1 MTKNTAT
8 LHLLSGK
15 IAAGKSTLAADLGRA
30 PNTVV
35 VSEDEWLSALFG
47 DEMRT
52 LADYVRCSSRLR
64 TALEP
69 HLIDLLSSGVSVVLD
84 FAANTPETRVWM
96 RELFTKAGCEH
107 RLHYLDLSDEI
118 CRERL
123 HRRNAEGLHPF
134 AATDA
139 EFDRVTSYFVPP
151 SADEGFDILIH
162 NAKEAS

>member
-8 LHLLSGK
+8 LHLLAGK

-47 DEMRT
+47 DEMRA
-52 LADYVRCSSRLR
+52 LADYVRFSSRLR

-84 FAANTPETRVWM
+84 FAANTPDTRAWM
-96 RELFTKAGCEH
+96 RELFTRAC
-107 RLHYLDLSDEI
+107 L
-118 CRERL
+118 CRVDSVSFGARM
-123 HRRNAEGLHPF
+123 
-134 AATDA
+134 
-139 EFDRVTSYFVPP
+139 
-151 SADEGFDILIH
+151 
-162 NAKEAS
+162 